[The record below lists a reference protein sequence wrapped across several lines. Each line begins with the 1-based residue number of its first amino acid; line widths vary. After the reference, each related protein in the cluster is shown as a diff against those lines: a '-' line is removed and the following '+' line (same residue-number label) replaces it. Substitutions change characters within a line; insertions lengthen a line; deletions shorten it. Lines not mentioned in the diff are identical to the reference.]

1 MSNYDVFRSPAGT
14 GERPVSLQLTL
25 SKSQGAIV
33 IYARTLRHAADQ
45 AALRARIGQMPDG
58 AWWRALGD
66 GRNGEALAALG
77 EHPGLARWRGLPA
90 NPGPAAV
97 ERHLNGALRQL
108 ARETAE
114 RLPPAWSAAA
124 ELLRMLPDVLW
135 LDAVLG
141 GLDVAASLDR
151 DSSLHALL
159 ALEADRRAG
168 AIGTLAAGRFAGGD
182 EGSFDAWWRAL
193 RRAAPVSVGV
203 EGQAVRRLGAL
214 VDDYL
219 RDRRRLSDAILA
231 GEIDPD
237 VERRL
242 ADGDCPLRAGYV
254 DRLRMCLAGD
264 PFHGVLPL
272 VYLLL
277 ELDQMARLR
286 SALLSCVGGL
296 TE

>member
-1 MSNYDVFRSPAGT
+1 MDPVKYQRVF
-14 GERPVSLQLTL
+14 
-25 SKSQGAIV
+25 V

-58 AWWRALGD
+58 AWWRALGA
-66 GRNGEALAALG
+66 GRNGEVLNAIG

-90 NPGPAAV
+90 NPGPSAV

-108 ARETAE
+108 ARETAD
-114 RLPPAWSAAA
+114 RLPAAWSVTAN
-124 ELLRMLPDVLW
+124 LLRMLPDVIW

-159 ALEADRRAG
+159 ALESDRRSA
-168 AIGTLAAGRFAGGD
+168 ASVTLPSGRFAAGD
-182 EGSFDAWWRAL
+182 EGSLDAWWGAL
-193 RRAAPVSVGV
+193 RHSMPVSGGV

-214 VDDYL
+214 VDGYL
-219 RDRRRLSDAILA
+219 QDRKRLSDAILA
-231 GEIDPD
+231 GEIDPG
-237 VERRL
+237 VERQL
-242 ADGDCPLRAGYV
+242 VDGVCPLREDYV
-254 DRLRMCLAGD
+254 ERLRLCLAGD

-277 ELDQMARLR
+277 ELEQMVKLR
-286 SALLSCVGGL
+286 AALLSCVGGL
-296 TE
+296 VE